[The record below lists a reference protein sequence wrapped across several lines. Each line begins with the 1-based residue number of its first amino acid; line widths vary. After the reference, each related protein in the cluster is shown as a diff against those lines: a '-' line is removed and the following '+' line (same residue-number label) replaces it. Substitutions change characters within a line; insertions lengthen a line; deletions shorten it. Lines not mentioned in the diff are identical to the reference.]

1 VRPCANRASGIN
13 SRLDWRY
20 SQEQVMV
27 NNLVPTVRRT
37 GSERPLIEL
46 RSGELAAPI
55 LLGDR

>member
-1 VRPCANRASGIN
+1 
-13 SRLDWRY
+13 
-20 SQEQVMV
+20 MV